1 MLYVQ
6 RSPWLVG
13 SPRVRLV
20 RGTGGLEL
28 CIPRGLTQVAA
39 HAQASTSLGL
49 VVLLFLPKRIVYR
62 GQGDPERGGTWDENK
77 RKSCLFLCLFAP
89 LNFRLQTR
97 FSIANKSIRSSA
109 ANTFF
114 GFCSTRCFFWIPTSF
129 LVLEGPVVQ
138 RPVWSVSSSPY
149 CRAHCRSKQS
159 KITSSKQLLG
169 RHSLSCFFT
178 GRNRF
183 KRILSYPPIPARTG
197 HSLGRKGTL
206 CLMTAVSE

>member
-1 MLYVQ
+1 M
-6 RSPWLVG
+6 
-13 SPRVRLV
+13 RLV

-114 GFCSTRCFFWIPTSF
+114 QPLFYSLFFLDPDFLSCSGRASCSTASLVRLLVTLLPCALSF
-129 LVLEGPVVQ
+129 Q
-138 RPVWSVSSSPY
+138 T
-149 CRAHCRSKQS
+149 KQD
-159 KITSSKQLLG
+159 
-169 RHSLSCFFT
+169 
-178 GRNRF
+178 NF
-183 KRILSYPPIPARTG
+183 KRATPRPALPLLFF
-197 HSLGRKGTL
+197 HWKKPF
-206 CLMTAVSE
+206 